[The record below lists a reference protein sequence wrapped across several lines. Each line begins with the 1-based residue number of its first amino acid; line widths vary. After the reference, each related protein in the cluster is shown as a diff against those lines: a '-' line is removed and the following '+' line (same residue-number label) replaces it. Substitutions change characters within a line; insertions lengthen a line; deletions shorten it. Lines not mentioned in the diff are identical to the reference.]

1 MGAAAVRAHR
11 GAMSSSP
18 SRRPDEQAASGP
30 RIAIIGAGFSGLLT
44 AVHLSRRLPEARLWL
59 IEKASRFAEGA
70 AYATRHADHVLNVRL
85 GNMSAFPDDPDHL
98 SRWLAT
104 QPNWSAQGL
113 FITRGDYGRYL
124 RSILAEALAE
134 APDGSASRL
143 TLVHEE
149 GVGLV
154 REPAGWSVS
163 LGSGDALA
171 VDIAVLAL
179 GNLEP
184 AQPAGISD
192 AVAAS
197 DRYVADPWRGAAALE
212 DGARKILLIG
222 SSLTMVDVALA
233 HARPGRSFMA
243 LSRRGLGP
251 RAHKAADLALPS
263 QTYRGSPVAVLRQ
276 ARKAALTS
284 DWRAVTDDLRKSA
297 RDLWRAWSAGERRR
311 FLIHL
316 RPIWD
321 VHRHRLAPG
330 VANRMHAMIASGE
343 LSIEAGR
350 IVETRII
357 ETVGGGERL
366 SVSWR
371 PRGRARSRTLS
382 VDAVINCTGPL
393 GDVAESRIPL
403 IQSLLATGS
412 ARADANGLGLD
423 VDDDC
428 RVRDAD
434 GAGQDELYAI
444 GPMTRGAFWEVTSV
458 PDIRIQAADLAATI
472 ALTSL

>member
-1 MGAAAVRAHR
+1 MGAAAVRAHPA
-11 GAMSSSP
+11 AMSLSS
-18 SRRPDEQAASGP
+18 SKRPTERAESGP

-44 AVHLSRRLPEARLWL
+44 AVHLSRRLPDARLWL

-70 AYATRHADHVLNVRL
+70 AYATRHANHVLNVRL

-124 RSILAEALAE
+124 RSILSEALAE

-143 TLVHEE
+143 TLIHDAV
-149 GVGLV
+149 VGLT
-154 REPAGWSVS
+154 REPAGWRVN
-163 LGSGDALA
+163 LDSGEALA

-184 AQPAGISD
+184 ARPAGISD

-197 DRYVADPWRGAAALE
+197 DRYVADPWRGATLE
-212 DGARKILLIG
+212 DGARKLLLIG

-233 HARPGRSFMA
+233 HARPCRSFTA
-243 LSRRGLGP
+243 LSRRGLAP

-263 QTYRGSPVAVLRQ
+263 QTYRGSPVVVLRQ
-276 ARKAALTS
+276 ARAAARTS

-297 RDLWRAWSAGERRR
+297 RDLWRAWSAVERRR
-311 FLIHL
+311 FLTHL

-330 VANRMHAMIASGE
+330 VANRVHSMIASGE

-350 IVETRII
+350 IVETRVIGDRI
-357 ETVGGGERL
+357 

-393 GDVAESRIPL
+393 GDVAASRIPL
-403 IQSLLATGS
+403 IQGLLASGS

-458 PDIRIQAADLAATI
+458 PDIRIQAAELAATI
-472 ALTSL
+472 ALNAL

>member
-1 MGAAAVRAHR
+1 MGIAAPRLHPAI
-11 GAMSSSP
+11 MSPSSP
-18 SRRPDEQAASGP
+18 TRPPERVASGP
-30 RIAIIGAGFSGLLT
+30 RIAVIGAGFSGLLT
-44 AVHLSRRLPEARLWL
+44 AVHLSRRLPDARLWL

-124 RSILAEALAE
+124 RAILAEALAE

-143 TLVHEE
+143 TLVHDEV
-149 GVGLV
+149 VGLT
-154 REPAGWSVS
+154 REPAGWSVN
-163 LGSGDALA
+163 LGSGEALA

-184 AQPAGISD
+184 GRPTGISD
-192 AVAAS
+192 EVAAS
-197 DRYVADPWRGAAALE
+197 DRYVADPWRGATGLE
-212 DGARKILLIG
+212 DGARKVLLIG

-233 HARPGRSFMA
+233 HARPGRSFTA

-263 QTYRGSPVAVLRQ
+263 QIYRGSPVAVLRQ
-276 ARKAALTS
+276 AREAARAS

-297 RDLWRAWSAGERRR
+297 RDLWRAWSAGERQR
-311 FLIHL
+311 FLTHL

-330 VANRMHAMIASGE
+330 VANRVHSMIASGE

-350 IVETRII
+350 IVETRILS
-357 ETVGGGERL
+357 TGAGGDRI
-366 SVSWR
+366 SVIWR
-371 PRGRARSRTLS
+371 PRGRPRNRTLS

-393 GDVAESRIPL
+393 GDVAASRIPL
-403 IQSLLATGS
+403 IQGLLSAGS

-458 PDIRIQAADLAATI
+458 PDIRIQAADLATTI
-472 ALTSL
+472 ALNAL